1 MRVHVPNNDRKF
13 PGRQLEQITSFGT
26 SAIFEVHWKT
36 GDHSWEPYHAV
47 WKLAALESYCEAFG
61 ITAPSKLP
69 KGTAIPPN
77 DPQIFVGSIFGSEN
91 LYKEARISRNCTPV
105 VLPLRNMSS
114 RFHHDKRGDFT
125 RPRHGYYGP
134 ICGRSPLHRGFQ
146 PHTYRLYDSVDTE
159 HHTVSHISAVMSSI
173 LAEERPPAMQPLYYA
188 GHDHSYQ
195 PAPPRHRSRSPGPT
209 RIHLDYDCL
218 TASCRLTHDE
228 LDTHRRDGRCFHCHQ
243 QGHRGSDCASKN
255 RRVVDQDMIMRGMS
269 ATPVPQYSAKPTA
282 PATNAAT
289 IVGNAAT
296 AVHAPAVTVQ
306 QQSHPTPQSTLSFS
320 FGHGMGNTGFSYNDD
335 ASVFSWDGHG
345 AVPTFPLNNNT
356 GFDSPITNMDSRSM
370 VSVIPL
376 SNMPSPSTSNSAP
389 PPSNSDNLATNNGT
403 LVEGMAKV
411 LKLNDEAP
419 ANSSTTSPVSDNSPS
434 LSTVPQ
440 KAT

>member
-1 MRVHVPNNDRKF
+1 
-13 PGRQLEQITSFGT
+13 T
-26 SAIFEVHWKT
+26 SAIFEVRWKT

-47 WKLAALESYCEAFG
+47 RKLAALESYCEAFG

-91 LYKEARISRNCTPV
+91 LYKEARISRNRTPV
-105 VLPLRNMSS
+105 VLPLRNMSG
-114 RFHHDKRGDFT
+114 RFHRDERGDFT

-134 ICGRSPLHRGFQ
+134 IRGRSPLHRGFQ

-159 HHTVSHISAVMSSI
+159 RRTASRISAVMSSI

-188 GHDHSYQ
+188 DRVRSYQ

-209 RIHLDYDCL
+209 RIRLDYDRL
-218 TASCRLTHDE
+218 TAGCRLTRDE
-228 LDTHRRDGRCFHCHQ
+228 LDAHRRDGRCFHCHQ
-243 QGHRGSDCASKN
+243 QGHRSSDCASKN
-255 RRVVDQDMIMRGMS
+255 RRVVDQDTIMRDMS
-269 ATPVPQYSAKPTA
+269 ATPVPQYSARPTV
-282 PATNAAT
+282 PATTTVPNAA
-289 IVGNAAT
+289 AAVPTVT
-296 AVHAPAVTVQ
+296 A
-306 QQSHPTPQSTLSFS
+306 QQSHAVPTPQSTIS
-320 FGHGMGNTGFSYNDD
+320 FGFSHGMGNAGFGYNDD

-345 AVPTFPLNNNT
+345 AVPAFPLNNNT
-356 GFDSPITNMDSRSM
+356 GFDSPITDMDSRSI
-370 VSVIPL
+370 VSVVPP

-389 PPSNSDNLATNNGT
+389 PSNSDKLATNDGA

-419 ANSSTTSPVSDNSPS
+419 ANSPTTSPVSENS
-434 LSTVPQ
+434 LSISAVPQ